1 MLVCFGASRNA
12 IVPFLARAS
21 FPPTFHFYSSPDSA
35 TGSTAKMKFS
45 AVLPAFMTLPLLVS
59 AHFTLDY
66 PTSRG
71 FDEDIEPRASDGL
84 TFPTSSASDLLM
96 TLHV

>member
-1 MLVCFGASRNA
+1 M
-12 IVPFLARAS
+12 VPLLARAS
-21 FPPTFHFYSSPDSA
+21 FPPTLHFYSSPDSA

-45 AVLPAFMTLPLLVS
+45 AMLPALMTLPLLAS

-71 FDEDIEPRASDGL
+71 FDEDIEPRAFDGL
-84 TFPTSSASDLLM
+84 TIPASFGSDPLTALM
-96 TLHV
+96 HS